1 MHISQAQP
9 GDIIYANKDIYNDG
23 SLPDTK
29 SEEILAKKGARGV
42 LVNTGHYEE
51 FPDTTLYL
59 VRFENEA
66 KELGLAVTCLEDEI
80 VIDDEN

>member
-1 MHISQAQP
+1 MHITEAQP

-23 SLPDTK
+23 SMPETK
-29 SEEILAKKGARGV
+29 TEEILAKQGTRGV

-59 VRFENEA
+59 VRFENES
-66 KELGLAVTCLEDEI
+66 KELGMAVTCLEDELMI
-80 VIDDEN
+80 NDES